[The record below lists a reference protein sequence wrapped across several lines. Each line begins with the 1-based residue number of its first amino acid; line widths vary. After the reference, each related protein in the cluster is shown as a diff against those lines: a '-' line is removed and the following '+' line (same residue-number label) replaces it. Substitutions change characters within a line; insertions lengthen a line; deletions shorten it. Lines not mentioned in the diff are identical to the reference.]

1 MLLSQTWRTV
11 VVRNGALLLVPVSAI
26 TFGLWARL
34 PVAFGNATFDQ
45 GVPAWLLGV
54 ENVLRVAVFALPL
67 LLYFSGTGTL
77 RRLGWFLYTAGL
89 ALYLA
94 SYLAQIYA
102 PASAWSQSAVGFT
115 ALAWT
120 TAPWLAGIGL
130 VCADTWLPRSWNRL
144 IYLLCAAAF
153 VVAHTSHAWL
163 AWSGGRPS

>member
-1 MLLSQTWRTV
+1 MSQPWWTFV
-11 VVRNGALLLVPVSAI
+11 ARNGALLLVPVSAI

-34 PVAFGNATFDQ
+34 PLAFGNVAFDE
-45 GVPAWLLGV
+45 GVPVRLLGV

-67 LLYFSGTGTL
+67 LLSFSAVDTL
-77 RRLGWFLYTAGL
+77 QRFGWFLYIAGL

-130 VCADTWLPRSWNRL
+130 VCADTWLPLPWNRI

-153 VVAHTSHAWL
+153 VVAHTAHAWL
-163 AWSGGRPS
+163 AWSGGRSS